1 MVVALP
7 ATIAVAVVTTGV
19 VGAAGGAG
27 GLGPGGGAVDVDPGD
42 EVLDPHAASPP
53 AASSA
58 RTAIDRIFMRST
70 WRGGIVSFAR
80 CTGRG
85 YIRVSRRRCDPWVV
99 EGQSDEKYTFLT
111 SVYAVMACIPSSR
124 PRPLFL

>member
-19 VGAAGGAG
+19 VAAAGGADG
-27 GLGPGGGAVDVDPGD
+27 RGLGDAAATGGGVVDVDPWD
-42 EVLDPHAASPP
+42 EGLDPHAASPP

-70 WRGGIVSFAR
+70 WRGGIVSFA
-80 CTGRG
+80 
-85 YIRVSRRRCDPWVV
+85 
-99 EGQSDEKYTFLT
+99 K
-111 SVYAVMACIPSSR
+111 VYRARLHPCLPS
-124 PRPLFL
+124 P